1 MTNKRSICFVA
12 TVEFAVNAFLL
23 NHLKELSK
31 YYDLTVIVNLK
42 NPKFLIDKK
51 LDIKLININFSRNI
65 NIISDLFSLF
75 QLIFIFLTK
84 KYDAVH
90 TITPKAGLLG
100 MIASFLTFVPLRV
113 HCFTGQVWVTRKGVS
128 RIILKLIDKLIGILT
143 SKNIVDS
150 KSQYNFL
157 LKEKILKK
165 NKTIVFG
172 NGSIAGVDLSKF
184 KPNKKIKG
192 ILRTK
197 LKIPTSAFV
206 FIFLGRL
213 NSEKGVNN
221 LIDAFILANL
231 KSAYLVL
238 AGPDE
243 EKISFKSK
251 NYQSNII
258 FTGLTSRPQD
268 FLAMSNMLCL
278 PSYREGFGSV
288 VIEAAATGIPSIVS
302 NIYGLSDAIVLNKT
316 GFSHKI
322 GDIKELSKL
331 MLYAFRNKK
340 LINSFGIAAQRRVID
355 NFDSKLLVNYWKNF
369 YRYNLSS

>member
-1 MTNKRSICFVA
+1 MANKRSICFVA

-31 YYDLTVIVNLK
+31 YYDVTVIVNLK
-42 NPKFLIDKK
+42 NPNFLIDKK

-197 LKIPTSAFV
+197 LKIPTSAFI

-213 NSEKGVNN
+213 NSEKGVND

-243 EKISFKSK
+243 EKISFKFK

>member
-1 MTNKRSICFVA
+1 MANKRSICFVA

-31 YYDLTVIVNLK
+31 YYDVTVIVNLK
-42 NPKFLIDKK
+42 NPNFLIDKK

-213 NSEKGVNN
+213 NSEKGVND

-231 KSAYLVL
+231 KFAYLVL

-331 MLYAFRNKK
+331 MSYAFRNKK
-340 LINSFGIAAQRRVID
+340 LINSFGIAAERRVID

>member
-1 MTNKRSICFVA
+1 MANKRSICFVA

-100 MIASFLTFVPLRV
+100 MIASFLTFIPLRV
-113 HCFTGQVWVTRKGVS
+113 HCFTGQVWVTRKGIS

-268 FLAMSNMLCL
+268 FLAMSNILCL

-288 VIEAAATGIPSIVS
+288 VIEAAAVGIPSIVS

-331 MLYAFRNKK
+331 MSYAFRNKK
-340 LINSFGIAAQRRVID
+340 LINSFGNAAQRRAVN